1 MASGCCKVCGRYV
14 EYLLIGDFC
23 SDGCKSKFYEE
34 QEYQRA
40 AQRKAE
46 EEKKEQIFRDKV
58 KTAASVASAA
68 MIAEQTAMM
77 KETRRREIAEERAR
91 HQEEYQKQLQEEAEL
106 EEYCKKVGFR
116 NAAEAREYK
125 ERYPDLDVDQLAE
138 KKKEEIRDY
147 QYSLEF
153 DKRNHKT
160 YMDFYK
166 NDASESDKIL
176 GAKLTKLGYKLGN
189 TSEFWNVCV
198 LILIPLAILIL
209 GLIYR
214 KTFVLRLPYFLR
226 LGGFSAF
233 IFWIGLSLLIPRIL
247 QAGRIKSAVSRVLRI
262 KSKSDYPFF
271 HIPDEWYKGRLE
283 IYELAKN
290 EFFAGITLL
299 LSVVPPK
306 VFTLIFHKSWVPV
319 LVWILEIVIG
329 GLILFF
335 LLATSDENHQKSTM
349 ESHND
354 YFIKHH
360 IFEKLGPF
368 VGLEFEFN
376 NWLEGRDNFYESYKN
391 KKDEMEYSCPFLP
404 RYKDEKFIQKYSKCT
419 KSKIYCVEQLYERNQ
434 SEKEN
439 AKQSFNAPITILRL
453 GSLEAE
459 KKEFLTYEQ
468 VKKAIE
474 HDFGSCHG
482 EIGKRDPQ
490 FLEPGEQEELLWIKH
505 IEERYGYVTEKQKE
519 KLYKR
524 ADKYREKA
532 MKKIMNF
539 DNVNKNKKSEI
550 IYELKVLINNYYTK
564 R

>member
-23 SDGCKSKFYEE
+23 SDGCKSKFYKE
-34 QEYQRA
+34 QADQRV

-77 KETRRREIAEERAR
+77 KEARRREIAEERAR
-91 HQEEYQKQLQEEAEL
+91 QQEEYQKQLQEEAEL

-138 KKKEEIRDY
+138 KKREEIEEIQGERDW
-147 QYSLEF
+147 QQ
-153 DKRNHKT
+153 RMHKS

-176 GAKLTKLGYKLGN
+176 GAKLTKLGNKLGWDHP
-189 TSEFWNVCV
+189 FIDFCV
-198 LILIPLAILIL
+198 LVIIPLAVMIL

-214 KTFVLRLPYFLR
+214 KTFVFRLPYFLR
-226 LGGFSAF
+226 IGGFSAF
-233 IFWIGLSLLIPRIL
+233 IFWLGFSLQIPRLL
-247 QAGRIKSAVSRVLRI
+247 QAGRIKNAVRRVLRI

-271 HIPDEWYKGRLE
+271 HIPDTWYKGRLE
-283 IYELAKN
+283 IYNMSRN
-290 EFFAGITLL
+290 ESLTGLILL
-299 LSVVPPK
+299 ISIVPSK
-306 VFTLIFHKSWVPV
+306 VFTLIFHKSWIPV
-319 LVWILEIVIG
+319 LVCFLEIVIAG
-329 GLILFF
+329 FYLLF
-335 LLATSDENHQKSTM
+335 LALEHREKSIIET
-349 ESHND
+349 HND

-360 IFEKLGPF
+360 IFEKIGPF
-368 VGLEFEFN
+368 VGREDTFN
-376 NWLEGRDNFYESYKN
+376 SWLQGEKDFYESYENKN
-391 KKDEMEYSCPFLP
+391 EEEEYVCSFLP
-404 RYKDEKFIQKYSKCT
+404 RYKDEKFIQKYSKST

-439 AKQSFNAPITILRL
+439 AKQSFNAPITISKLWY
-453 GSLEAE
+453 LEKE
-459 KKEFLTYEQ
+459 KKELLTYEQ

-482 EIGKRDPQ
+482 EIGKRDPEY
-490 FLEPGEQEELLWIKH
+490 LEPGEQEELPWIKH
-505 IEERYGYVTEKQKE
+505 IEDRYGYVTEKQKE
-519 KLYKR
+519 KFYNR

-532 MKKIMNF
+532 MKKIMDF
-539 DNVNKNKKSEI
+539 DNVNKNKKLQI
-550 IYELKVLINNYYTK
+550 IGELNVLQTDYRTK

>member
-1 MASGCCKVCGRYV
+1 M
-14 EYLLIGDFC
+14 
-23 SDGCKSKFYEE
+23 
-34 QEYQRA
+34 
-40 AQRKAE
+40 
-46 EEKKEQIFRDKV
+46 
-58 KTAASVASAA
+58 
-68 MIAEQTAMM
+68 
-77 KETRRREIAEERAR
+77 
-91 HQEEYQKQLQEEAEL
+91 
-106 EEYCKKVGFR
+106 
-116 NAAEAREYK
+116 
-125 ERYPDLDVDQLAE
+125 
-138 KKKEEIRDY
+138 
-147 QYSLEF
+147 
-153 DKRNHKT
+153 
-160 YMDFYK
+160 
-166 NDASESDKIL
+166 
-176 GAKLTKLGYKLGN
+176 
-189 TSEFWNVCV
+189 
-198 LILIPLAILIL
+198 
-209 GLIYR
+209 
-214 KTFVLRLPYFLR
+214 
-226 LGGFSAF
+226 
-233 IFWIGLSLLIPRIL
+233 
-247 QAGRIKSAVSRVLRI
+247 RI

-439 AKQSFNAPITILRL
+439 AKQSFNAPITIIGL

-482 EIGKRDPQ
+482 EIGKVDPDPAII
-490 FLEPGEQEELLWIKH
+490 EYNDGMEELRWIKA
-505 IEERYGYVTEKQKE
+505 IEDRYGHVTEKQKE
-519 KLYKR
+519 KFYNR

-550 IYELKVLINNYYTK
+550 IYELNVLKNNYYTK
-564 R
+564 S